1 MPSFPYPVQG
11 IVYDVDST
19 TALANVRV
27 TAKNERSNA
36 TLAVNTISN
45 GEYLFDAANF
55 TGGYV
60 DGDTIT
66 VTVLYLNYQ
75 DQEEHVIN
83 VSAGGVTDLNLTLIE
98 VPASD
103 SLRYFTVQDFY
114 DFHNIVSGR
123 EDTPPVASVV
133 RVGTLVEKEID
144 NMCSTR
150 FSDGQIEIEVDD
162 CDATT
167 GWSGSTDAVAIAV
180 STDDADYRTKTGALD
195 LGKSGT
201 TEAFFSYTK
210 STLTARN
217 FENKYFAMWVYMS
230 AVSTLRAVD
239 NGSAIRLRY
248 GSSSANYYQKT
259 FYKDELTTG
268 WNLLFFKAGDREV
281 TETGSVN
288 DADMTYFEIRF
299 DNTATSDTV
308 TAGTFIMDNIF
319 LVHKDHFIEEYLDT
333 KNGFQWD
340 YYLAK
345 TPVDRMIRFQVN
357 RALEGNTPSWD
368 ELRDEDDEI
377 TIDERTGRVRIVD
390 LTATDSTVINV
401 FPEPGARQVRAAYI
415 YGKTEV
421 PEDIKEL
428 AILMTSKKLMRAT
441 LSKAV
446 FGGRYEFRPDD
457 FSGWDKDIEMILIR
471 YRQLDMFMV

>member
-1 MPSFPYPVQG
+1 MPFPYPIQG
-11 IVYDVDST
+11 LVRDTDNST
-19 TALANVRV
+19 TLANVRV

-36 TLAVNTISN
+36 TLAINSN
-45 GEYLFDAANF
+45 SAGEYLFDAANF
-55 TGGYV
+55 TGGYI
-60 DGDTIT
+60 DGDTVT

-83 VSAGGVTDLNLTLIE
+83 VSVGGVTDLNLTLIE

-123 EDTPPVASVV
+123 EDTPPVTSVV
-133 RVGTLVEKEID
+133 RVGTMVEKEID
-144 NMCSTR
+144 NICSTR

-201 TEAFFSYTK
+201 SEAFFHYVK
-210 STLTARN
+210 STLTSRN
-217 FENKYFAMWVYMS
+217 FEDKYFAMWVYLS
-230 AVSTLRAVD
+230 ATSALRAVD

-248 GSSSANYYQKT
+248 GSSGSNYYEKT
-259 FYKDELTTG
+259 FYKDELIVG
-268 WNLLFFKAGDREV
+268 WNLLYFKAGNREV
-281 TETGSVN
+281 TETGSV
-288 DADMTYFEIRF
+288 DDGAMTYFQIRF
-299 DNTATSDTV
+299 DNTAASDTV
-308 TAGTFIMDNIF
+308 TTGTFIMDNLF

-333 KNGFQWD
+333 KNSFQWD
-340 YYLAK
+340 YFLAK
-345 TPVDRMIRFQVN
+345 TPIDRMIRFQVN

-368 ELRDEDDEI
+368 ELIDIDDEI
-377 TIDERTGRVRIVD
+377 TIDEQTGRVRIVD
-390 LTATDSTVINV
+390 LTATDATVINV

-415 YGKTEV
+415 YGRTEV

-471 YRQLDMFMV
+471 YRSLDMLMV